1 MDLTCSPRQLGTRSL
16 LKTAPQ
22 RQDPVNGI
30 LAVVGAKR
38 TATVPVWGLHKFGT
52 ESNHPPR
59 ASPTDETVK
68 ALKWRARRHGRQA
81 SARDSAR
88 ARCPRRLPRG

>member
-59 ASPTDETVK
+59 AS
-68 ALKWRARRHGRQA
+68 
-81 SARDSAR
+81 SAGLSSKEAR
-88 ARCPRRLPRG
+88 AATSGVAGA